1 MRIKKLLQGMAV
13 TALAAA
19 AWAGAGS
26 AGASASIGINA
37 IDVDENDQKIIV
49 TPGDNREV
57 IFGVAKKGTNRKS
70 GKTTFKISA
79 WDVHDV
85 NGATKIK
92 MDLSKLNAAK
102 DNFIAVMT
110 GDMDIPYIIRIP
122 ASDKV
127 NVLTYNAQKHELEFL
142 AGSSKR
148 NAVAAKKFQ
157 YRIPGGSWTEK
168 ELEKGVIK
176 DVFSEYQCYGASLYV
191 RTCAVDKA
199 LEADTYYSD
208 AYDASNLDNKLPVYV
223 SGTLPGKI
231 SKLNIAKQA
240 NGPSVSVQYA
250 AGTLTLPKA
259 AEYRVLTAEE
269 AKETTTKE
277 TTEGTTKNI
286 EYKFKKFDVT
296 ENGETKQLEIA
307 PTNATKATKGVRA
320 DVLLGSEAA
329 PATSGAVG
337 ILEVRTKAKVN
348 DSSPKRA
355 KCASK
360 WTRINLE
367 VTAPLSNEEL
377 GGEAIITSASSVDAA
392 SGGAGVKYAVV
403 KDEKGEKTFVSVAYG
418 DSKYDD
424 SIKTWKGTIR
434 FTNIGSD
441 DYQIVV
447 SDKEVTNVSELPTT
461 GVKTLA
467 AGNTSTKIVNLTNVE
482 RGKFIY
488 IRKAGNQ
495 SKKKWAGVYRLFG
508 IADIPET

>member
-1 MRIKKLLQGMAV
+1 MRIKKLLQGAAV
-13 TALAAA
+13 TALAMA

-26 AGASASIGINA
+26 AGASASIN
-37 IDVDENDQKIIV
+37 IDAVDVNEDNQEIIV
-49 TPGDNREV
+49 EPGDNREV
-57 IFGVAKKGTNRKS
+57 LFGVAKKGTNRKS

-85 NGATKIK
+85 NGAEEVK
-92 MDLSKLNAAK
+92 MDLSKLNATK

-110 GDMDIPYIIRIP
+110 GDMEIPYIIRIP

-127 NVLTYNAQKHELEFL
+127 NVLTYNAEKHELEFL

-148 NAVAAKKFQ
+148 NAVAATKFQ
-157 YRIPGGSWTEK
+157 YRIPGGGWKEK
-168 ELEKGVIK
+168 DLVKGVIK

-191 RTCAVDKA
+191 RTCAVDKK
-199 LEADTYYSD
+199 LEEDTYYSD
-208 AYDASNLDNKLPVYV
+208 AYDALNLDNKIPVYV

-269 AKETTTKE
+269 AAK
-277 TTEGTTKNI
+277 GTDNSI
-286 EYKFKKFDVT
+286 VYKFKKFDVT

-320 DVLLGSEAA
+320 DVLLGSEAE
-329 PATSGAVG
+329 PATSGSVG
-337 ILEVRTKAKVN
+337 ILEVRTKAKAN

-367 VTAPLSNEEL
+367 VTAPLSDTEL
-377 GGEAIITSASSVDAA
+377 GGQSVITSASSVAV

-403 KDEKGEKTFVSVAYG
+403 KDSEGKNTLVSVAYG
-418 DSKYDD
+418 DSKCDKD
-424 SIKTWKGTIR
+424 SKKWKGTIR
-434 FTNIGSD
+434 FTNVGSD

-447 SDKEVTNVSELPTT
+447 SDKKVTNVSELPTT

-482 RGKFIY
+482 SGKFIY

-508 IADIPET
+508 VADIPETY

>member
-1 MRIKKLLQGMAV
+1 MRIKKLLQGAAV

-26 AGASASIGINA
+26 AGASASIN
-37 IDVDENDQKIIV
+37 IDAVNVDEDNQKIVV

-57 IFGVAKKGTNRKS
+57 LFGVAKKGTNRKS

-85 NGATKIK
+85 NGSNEVK

-127 NVLTYNAQKHELEFL
+127 NVLTYNAEKHELEFL

-148 NAVAAKKFQ
+148 NAVAATKFQ
-157 YRIPGGSWTEK
+157 YRIPGGGWKNE
-168 ELEKGVIK
+168 ELTKGVIK
-176 DVFSEYQCYGASLYV
+176 DVFSEYQCQGASLYV
-191 RTCAVDKA
+191 RTCAVDKK
-199 LEADTYYSD
+199 LETDTYYSD
-208 AYDASNLDNKLPVYV
+208 AYDASNLNNKLPVYV

-240 NGPSVSVQYA
+240 NGPSVSVQYT

-259 AEYRVLTAEE
+259 AEYRVLTA
-269 AKETTTKE
+269 KETTGGTDKNTEYTFKE
-277 TTEGTTKNI
+277 
-286 EYKFKKFDVT
+286 FDVT
-296 ENGETKQLEIA
+296 ENGETKKS
-307 PTNATKATKGVRA
+307 TVVATDVSRVTKGVRA
-320 DVLLGSEAA
+320 DVLLGSEAD
-329 PATSGAVG
+329 PATSGSVG
-337 ILEVRTKAKVN
+337 VLEVRTKAKVN
-348 DSSPKRA
+348 DSSPKKA

-367 VTAPLSNEEL
+367 VTAPLSDAEL
-377 GGEAIITSASSVDAA
+377 GGSAVIASASSVAA
-392 SGGAGVKYAVV
+392 VSGGAGVKYAVV
-403 KDEKGEKTFVSVAYG
+403 KDDKDKTVVSVVYG
-418 DSKYDD
+418 DSKKDG
-424 SIKTWKGTIR
+424 SKWKGTIR

-447 SDKEVTNVSELPTT
+447 SDKEVTDISKLPTT

-467 AGNTSTKIVNLTNVE
+467 AGNTSTKIVNLDNVE
-482 RGKFIY
+482 SGSFIY

-495 SKKKWAGVYRLFG
+495 SKKKWAGIYRLFG
-508 IADIPET
+508 VADIPETY